1 MVEHDVSCALQY
13 TSHRAGLEQGG
24 GLLHVLEQLGGPDG
38 VETGY
43 SSLLRDGC
51 GTTGTGRHMSR
62 SEIEGRVDMP
72 PYDRDAHTFPVQ
84 QDACVCCWY
93 NSHEKLCS

>member
-1 MVEHDVSCALQY
+1 MCALQY
-13 TSHRAGLEQGG
+13 TSHRAGLEQGS
-24 GLLHVLEQLGGPDG
+24 GLLHVLAQLGGPDG

-43 SSLLRDGC
+43 PPLLRDGR

-62 SEIEGRVDMP
+62 PEIEGRVDVP

-84 QDACVCCWY
+84 QDACV
-93 NSHEKLCS
+93 